1 MEFYNAIRL
10 PDNNIIK
17 KKKKKK
23 NSTRIQL
30 RKKAVLRK

>member
-17 KKKKKK
+17 KKK